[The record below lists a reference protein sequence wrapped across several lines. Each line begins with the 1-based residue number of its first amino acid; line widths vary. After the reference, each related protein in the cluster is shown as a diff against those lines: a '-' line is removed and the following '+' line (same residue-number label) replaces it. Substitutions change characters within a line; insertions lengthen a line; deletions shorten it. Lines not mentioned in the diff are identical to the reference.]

1 MGVSLAQLDQRD
13 IARLRAELCEVI
25 AARFAWPAFY
35 DYRTGTLRARP
46 LGAARRQEIN
56 AFVRAAILE
65 PVEQVDL
72 SGPEMRRYLEALFQR
87 YLEVNHDLARGAARR
102 RLSLLRVDV
111 PRAAAEVQRGLVA
124 LAAGTPGDFGAPR
137 PVAAWSDPPAKGRHE
152 PSPEAIQRGADEFRA
167 ALMAHTELPAA
178 PAAATTAAHMP
189 AAVASQPPQPAPSG
203 QGAWARMP
211 MERTAPLPAINTP
224 AGPGGSGGSPFAGLE
239 GGSQSALFGMSA
251 AVAPSE
257 QPTGQLPVAGLSGV
271 MPGRSDA
278 GRALSPDLLQ
288 MYGDYLR
295 DMQPETGAPAGR
307 GATGAHPVP
316 SARPP
321 APAGPLGPPSAERTR
336 TDAQIFAQ
344 LRFQIEAYIR
354 LAARSYNVRPA
365 GSDPASALDAL
376 RRSGHVDEAD
386 LRIAEQILAL
396 ADRVVASGGGTMED
410 YRQALLLYLLYHRG
424 RLGA

>member
-35 DYRTGTLRARP
+35 DYRSGALRTRP
-46 LGAARRQEIN
+46 LGAVRRQEIN

-72 SGPEMRRYLEALFQR
+72 SGPEVRRYLEALFLR

-102 RLSLLRVDV
+102 RLSLMRVDV

-124 LAAGTPGDFGAPR
+124 LAAGAPGDFGAPR
-137 PVAAWSDPPAKGRHE
+137 AVAAWSDQPTRKGRKE
-152 PSPEAIQRGADEFRA
+152 PSPDAVERGADLLRA
-167 ALMAHTELPAA
+167 ALMAHAELPAA
-178 PAAATTAAHMP
+178 APAHTTATRMP
-189 AAVASQPPQPAPSG
+189 ATGAPQPPQPAPSG

-211 MERTAPLPAINTP
+211 MERTAPLPAINAPT
-224 AGPGGSGGSPFAGLE
+224 AAGGSPFAGLE
-239 GGSQSALFGMSA
+239 GGSQSALFGANA

-257 QPTGQLPVAGLSGV
+257 QPTGQLPVPGLSGV

-278 GRALSPDLLQ
+278 GRALPPDLMQ

-295 DMQPETGAPAGR
+295 DMQPEVGAPAGR
-307 GATGAHPVP
+307 GETGTHPAP
-316 SARPP
+316 GARPP
-321 APAGPLGPPSAERTR
+321 TPPSPAPPPTPEQVRS
-336 TDAQIFAQ
+336 DAQIFAQ

-354 LAARSYNVRPA
+354 LAARSYNVRA
-365 GSDPASALDAL
+365 GGPDPASAIDAL

-386 LRIAEQILAL
+386 LRIAENILAL
-396 ADRVVASGGGTMED
+396 ADRVVASGSGTVED

-424 RLGA
+424 RLGM

>member
-35 DYRTGTLRARP
+35 DYRTGTLRTRP

-56 AFVRAAILE
+56 GFVRAAILE

-72 SGPEMRRYLEALFQR
+72 SGPEMRRYLEAFFQR
-87 YLEVNHDLARGAARR
+87 YLEVNHDLARIAARR

-137 PVAAWSDPPAKGRHE
+137 SVASWSDPPPKSRRE
-152 PSPEAIQRGADEFRA
+152 PSPDAIQRGADQVRA
-167 ALMAHTELPAA
+167 ALVAHTELPAA
-178 PAAATTAAHMP
+178 PAASTTAARMP
-189 AAVASQPPQPAPSG
+189 AAVAPQPPQPAPSG

-211 MERTAPLPAINTP
+211 MERTAPLPAVNAP
-224 AGPGGSGGSPFAGLE
+224 AGPGGSPFAGLE
-239 GGSQSALFGMSA
+239 GGSQSALFGVSSA
-251 AVAPSE
+251 GAPSE
-257 QPTGQLPVAGLSGV
+257 QTTSQLPVAGLSGV

-278 GRALSPDLLQ
+278 GHALPPDLLQ
-288 MYGDYLR
+288 MYSDYLR
-295 DMQPETGAPAGR
+295 DIHPEAGAPAGR
-307 GATGAHPVP
+307 DATDAHSVP
-316 SARPP
+316 SARSAAPP
-321 APAGPLGPPSAERTR
+321 GPPSAEQTR

-354 LAARSYNVRPA
+354 LAARSYNVRP
-365 GSDPASALDAL
+365 GSPDPASALDAL

-396 ADRVVASGGGTMED
+396 ADRVMASGGGTMED